1 MDPTSPHDVQ
11 IACQMVSVFQKTS
24 FSGAKPKPAFRKLQL
39 KRTCQIQNKISIQIL
54 QQAKQKTNEGVVYIL
69 VRVHM
74 ASASPDMR
82 PSIAMSSAYHTP
94 CWFLQQWLCSEDRA
108 WPSAT
113 TSKEKKRNVLN
124 NFSYKHSI
132 QVKS

>member
-1 MDPTSPHDVQ
+1 
-11 IACQMVSVFQKTS
+11 
-24 FSGAKPKPAFRKLQL
+24 
-39 KRTCQIQNKISIQIL
+39 
-54 QQAKQKTNEGVVYIL
+54 VYIL

-113 TSKEKKRNVLN
+113 TSKEKKKER
-124 NFSYKHSI
+124 
-132 QVKS
+132 VKQFQLQAFNTSKKLIYDPVQTVCPFEPEQKI